1 MAHRAESTERQKRF
15 LDKTLGHVVAFTEDT
30 MFNETTSLKNGFLQ
44 KIEPRLK
51 VLTIMFL

>member
-1 MAHRAESTERQKRF
+1 MAHRAESTERQRRF